1 MIVLHFPS
9 LFSAYANVAKVAT
22 MASKASCFKAGRKII
37 IIFMKKILITRRSTH
52 DPFKISTRSVGP
64 KNPTEENAELAST
77 KKTLIDP
84 VC

>member
-1 MIVLHFPS
+1 
-9 LFSAYANVAKVAT
+9 
-22 MASKASCFKAGRKII
+22 
-37 IIFMKKILITRRSTH
+37 MKKILITRRSTH

>member
-1 MIVLHFPS
+1 
-9 LFSAYANVAKVAT
+9 
-22 MASKASCFKAGRKII
+22 
-37 IIFMKKILITRRSTH
+37 MKKILITRRSTH

-84 VC
+84 VCQQKKWRDKFVMKSRKMTEPKEYLNPFSGSATF